1 MKNYVINEILKCI
14 KKNKLNNK
22 VKILILGISYKYG
35 VSDLRNS
42 LGLKIFS
49 NLKKKYK
56 NTYYYDPFV
65 NIKNKLTD
73 IKKLKNFKLI
83 IFLSS
88 GKKYKPVFSRAIK
101 NNLLILDPFN
111 YYLNM

>member
-1 MKNYVINEILKCI
+1 MVF
-14 KKNKLNNK
+14 
-22 VKILILGISYKYG
+22 YKYG

-42 LGLKIFS
+42 LGLKIFDKI
-49 NLKKKYK
+49 KKKYK
-56 NTYYYDPFV
+56 NTFFYDPFV
-65 NIKNKLTD
+65 NIKNKFTN

-88 GKKYKPVFSRAIK
+88 GKKYKSIFKKGIK

-111 YYLNM
+111 YFS